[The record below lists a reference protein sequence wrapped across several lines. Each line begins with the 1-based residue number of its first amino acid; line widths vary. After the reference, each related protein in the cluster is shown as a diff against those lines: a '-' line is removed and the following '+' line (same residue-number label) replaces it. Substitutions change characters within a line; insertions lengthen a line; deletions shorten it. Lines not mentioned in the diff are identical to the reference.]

1 MRRNIWTLANY
12 SLSAYSLFYAAHPN
26 TILSLPPSVITQ
38 KLQSDIFPQKENN
51 VRSIIELKLQTHKS
65 TKVIVLTFVLSK
77 MTSLLVCGAAITS
90 CLFITD
96 LLVSFTRRFLM
107 LVQSQ
112 LWLVRR
118 RWPTSVPFTQ
128 SVPTISIINMYL

>member
-12 SLSAYSLFYAAHPN
+12 SLSAYSLFYATHPN

-51 VRSIIELKLQTHKS
+51 VRSIIELKLQRHKS
-65 TKVIVLTFVLSK
+65 TKVTVLTLVLSK

-128 SVPTISIINMYL
+128 SVPTISIINMY

>member
-12 SLSAYSLFYAAHPN
+12 SLSAYSLFYATHPN

-51 VRSIIELKLQTHKS
+51 VRSIIELKLQGHKS
-65 TKVIVLTFVLSK
+65 TLVLSK

-96 LLVSFTRRFLM
+96 LLVSITRRFLM

-112 LWLVRR
+112 LWLFRR
-118 RWPTSVPFTQ
+118 R
-128 SVPTISIINMYL
+128 